1 MTRKQRNF
9 YIFPTKNNKSKHQ
22 SLDIGREGEA
32 ILKLKNNTLILD
44 DTDLKILEALQE
56 DAKQTYMAIGKH
68 LGIAHSTVYERIK
81 RMEQNGI
88 IKKYTALI
96 DAEKAGTKS
105 ITAIMT
111 IYTDP
116 KESERVAEKLCN
128 APEILEVYTSLSEEL
143 QIIAK
148 VVADNQENL
157 HAFIANSVAPLPGV
171 LRIRTSI
178 VTKKFKETQFSI
190 ANDSKKL
197 TLIKGTYNIKG
208 EK

>member
-1 MTRKQRNF
+1 M
-9 YIFPTKNNKSKHQ
+9 
-22 SLDIGREGEA
+22 
-32 ILKLKNNTLILD
+32 KLKNNTLILD
-44 DTDLKILEALQE
+44 ITDLKILEALQE
-56 DAKQTYMAIGKH
+56 DSRQTYMAIGKH
-68 LGIAHSTVYERIK
+68 LGIAHSTVYDRIK

-143 QIIAK
+143 LIMAK
-148 VVADNQENL
+148 VVAQNQESL
-157 HAFIANSVAPLPGV
+157 HAFIANHVAPLPGV

-178 VTKKFKETQFSI
+178 VTKKFKEIQFSI
-190 ANDSKKL
+190 VNDSEKV
-197 TLIKGTYNIKG
+197 TFIKGIHNKVG
-208 EK
+208 ENR